1 MIAKLFIATVCVAV
15 AGCATAINFKTAE
28 RYYEAGLQ
36 AEAAKNWPGAREAF
50 RRSLINAQSA
60 GAPQVF
66 MSAVTYNLGRMSGYT
81 CDYAQAEKLLLESLA
96 LEQGLQKPDPAN
108 ITKRWSE
115 LGRLYQDQQRFNES
129 ATFYARAVPELE
141 RLGVVE
147 SDPIGFAQYLADYSQ
162 SLLQS
167 GQAASAASAAA
178 RASELRTKY
187 AARSAQFTP
196 IRYRDVCSM
205 AP

>member
-1 MIAKLFIATVCVAV
+1 
-15 AGCATAINFKTAE
+15 
-28 RYYEAGLQ
+28 
-36 AEAAKNWPGAREAF
+36 
-50 RRSLINAQSA
+50 
-60 GAPQVF
+60 
-66 MSAVTYNLGRMSGYT
+66 MSGYT

-115 LGRLYQDQQRFNES
+115 LGRLYQDQRRFRES
-129 ATFYARAVPELE
+129 ADYFSRAVPELE

-147 SDPIGFAQYLADYSQ
+147 SDPVGFALYLDDYSQ

-167 GQAASAASAAA
+167 GQAAPAAAAAA
-178 RASELRTKY
+178 RASELR
-187 AARSAQFTP
+187 ANNASRSAEFTP
-196 IRYRDVCSM
+196 MHYRDVCAK